1 MPKTCLGKMD
11 RNKNKVSF
19 NFPKSLEIASINKEA
34 DLLHPCAHPC
44 AHECLL
50 FLCTFGAARL
60 PLTTGSTL
68 CLSTYSIAQQPDNDQ
83 TNDMVYPFGRGNIG
97 LTEELKRCKS
107 DENKPIDVGFVDG
120 LFELYKLRGKIAKA
134 RAQLL
139 STSVLSGYPHK
150 FGTFFIQLASE
161 LYIHFD
167 T

>member
-11 RNKNKVSF
+11 INKNKVSF
-19 NFPKSLEIASINKEA
+19 NFPKSLEIASINKES

-68 CLSTYSIAQQPDNDQ
+68 CLSTYSVAQQPDNDQ

-97 LTEELKRCKS
+97 LTHFLAKHLEQNWENPTLYAKR
-107 DENKPIDVGFVDG
+107 VM
-120 LFELYKLRGKIAKA
+120 
-134 RAQLL
+134 Q
-139 STSVLSGYPHK
+139 HK
-150 FGTFFIQLASE
+150 MKQQKN
-161 LYIHFD
+161 
-167 T
+167 